1 MNVWRWP
8 IITAVASVVGLLTA
22 LFFDGWGDVL
32 SWVALGI
39 PVAQSIWFWK
49 LRRSRASGAI
59 GECQRVRRCP
69 PRGGEERTPP
79 ALRTLFRGPLREG
92 MTP

>member
-32 SWVALGI
+32 SWVGLGI

-49 LRRSRASGAI
+49 LRRSCASGAI
-59 GECQRVRRCP
+59 GVSTRASLP
-69 PRGGEERTPP
+69 PTWR
-79 ALRTLFRGPLREG
+79 
-92 MTP
+92 